1 MNFQKITSVIKQN
14 LFFYVI
20 GFCIILGIKLFYSGA
35 GSDELKWILAPTT
48 RLVTLFSGIPFVYES
63 NVGYVNHSLRFLI
76 APSCSGIQ
84 FMNITIATLIF
95 SFVHRICGGADV
107 QNKTKPSHVFGKG
120 LCFTMASIVI
130 SYLLTILVNGMRIVL
145 AIYIPRL
152 MEDRNIYISFL
163 TPERLHTAIG
173 TFVYFVSLLTIYRI
187 AGYIS
192 LKAAP
197 KSTQDE
203 CLSSAELSCT
213 ELSRTE
219 QESLHKTLISIAS
232 KCISPVFWY
241 LFIVLGI
248 PFLNRAY
255 QKSGEKFIEYT
266 VLVTSVCLLVLLVFV
281 LLGMVHR
288 LPNNKV
294 VHDKNCSRQ

>member
-1 MNFQKITSVIKQN
+1 MSFQKITSVIKQN

-20 GFCIILGIKLFYSGA
+20 GFGIILGIKLFYSGA

-95 SFVHRICGGADV
+95 SFVHRICGGGDA
-107 QNKTKPSHVFGKG
+107 QNKTKPFHTFGKG
-120 LCFTMASIVI
+120 LCYTMASIVV

-152 MEDRNIYISFL
+152 MEDGNIYISFL

-173 TFVYFVSLLTIYRI
+173 TFIYFVSLLTIYRI
-187 AGYIS
+187 ADYIS

-203 CLSSAELSCT
+203 CLSLT
-213 ELSRTE
+213 EFF
-219 QESLHKTLISIAS
+219 
-232 KCISPVFWY
+232 CPVFWY
-241 LFIVLGI
+241 FFIVLGI

-255 QKSGEKFIEYT
+255 QKGGEKFIEYT

-281 LLGMVHR
+281 FLGMVHK
-288 LPNNKV
+288 LTK
-294 VHDKNCSRQ
+294 RQ